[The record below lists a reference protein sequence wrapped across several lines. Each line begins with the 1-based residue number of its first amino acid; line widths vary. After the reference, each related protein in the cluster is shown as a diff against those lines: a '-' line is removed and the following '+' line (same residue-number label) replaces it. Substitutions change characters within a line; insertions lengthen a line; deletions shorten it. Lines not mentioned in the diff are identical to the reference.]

1 MVYPSVPGIQV
12 RTTWWGRMGQP
23 TAEAC
28 NLFYS
33 QTVRPCIDTEPGAG
47 LKEAYLQKL
56 LDYLSSDPN
65 TNHRDLDMI
74 QQICSGKLQRH
85 PALHGVAC

>member
-1 MVYPSVPGIQV
+1 MGNLSVS
-12 RTTWWGRMGQP
+12 
-23 TAEAC
+23 ALD
-28 NLFYS
+28 LFFS

-56 LDYLSSDPN
+56 IDFLASDPN
-65 TNHRDLDMI
+65 TSTRDLDMI
-74 QQICSGKLQRH
+74 QSICSGKLQRH